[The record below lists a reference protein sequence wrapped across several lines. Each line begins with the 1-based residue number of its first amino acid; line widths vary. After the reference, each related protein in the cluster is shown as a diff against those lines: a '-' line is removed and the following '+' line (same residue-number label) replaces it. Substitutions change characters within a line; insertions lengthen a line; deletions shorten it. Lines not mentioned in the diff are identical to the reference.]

1 MSILHQ
7 HWIAAFPKDTEGLGQ
22 GKFEG
27 SLLVFAIVLALIF
40 VNTSFKPAFDL
51 LHHTPVHIRIGP
63 LILDRHLIEWVNDG
77 LMVFFFIY
85 ITLEIRRALL
95 HQHRSVRSAMALPA
109 AAALGGIVV
118 PAVIYGIINWREPGT
133 FHGWGIPVATD
144 VVLVL
149 AVLSFFSDRTPR
161 SLPLFLVT
169 LAVFDDLGGILIIA
183 GFYGDTLI
191 WQPIVFATLPLLVL
205 VALNRGR
212 VEGITPYVVAG
223 LALWT
228 ALLRSGIHP
237 TLAGVAV
244 GLAYPVQ
251 NNVGLEIKPS
261 SGLRHWVSFGI
272 VPLFGFLNAGIV
284 FAELTG
290 ESIVHPVTLG
300 IFLGLFLGKPLGI
313 LTTCAALAATGW
325 VRLPE
330 DLNWSHLTA
339 AAFFAGIGF
348 TMSLFIN
355 SLAFDGT
362 STASLGR
369 LGILSA
375 SLAAGVVGALLM
387 MMTKPRPADPRIG

>member
-1 MSILHQ
+1 MSILYQ
-7 HWIAAFPKDTEGLGQ
+7 HWIAALPKETEGLGS
-22 GKFEG
+22 GKVEG
-27 SLLVFAIVLALIF
+27 FLLVIAIVLALVF

-95 HQHRSVRSAMALPA
+95 HQQRSVRSAMALPA
-109 AAALGGIVV
+109 AAAFGGIVV
-118 PAVIYGIINWREPGT
+118 PALIYGIINWNEPST
-133 FHGWGIPVATD
+133 FQGWGIPVATD

-149 AVLSFFSDRTPR
+149 AALSFFSDRTPP
-161 SLPLFLVT
+161 SLPLFLVS

-183 GFYGDTLI
+183 GFYGDTLH
-191 WQPIVFATLPLLVL
+191 WQPIALATFPLLAL
-205 VALNRGR
+205 VGLNRGR
-212 VEGITPYVVAG
+212 VEGVTPYVLAG
-223 LALWT
+223 LALWV
-228 ALLRSGIHP
+228 ALLQSGIHP

-261 SGLRHWVSFGI
+261 SGLRHWVSYCI

-290 ESIVHPVTLG
+290 ESFIHPVTVG
-300 IFLGLFLGKPLGI
+300 IFLGLFIGKPLGI
-313 LTTCAALAATGW
+313 LIACAATVAMGW
-325 VRLPE
+325 ARIPD
-330 DLNWSHLTA
+330 DLSLNHLTA
-339 AAFFAGIGF
+339 AAFLAGIGF
-348 TMSLFIN
+348 TMSLFIS

-369 LGILSA
+369 LGVLSA
-375 SLAAGVVGALLM
+375 SLAAGLVGALLL
-387 MMTKPRPADPRIG
+387 MMTKRRPVSRQT